1 MPSLPRLRI
10 PQLRPLLRQ
19 ALGQVRQVTEHGP
32 WLLVEL
38 RDKAGGDAKLLD
50 SLETA
55 LSKATG
61 CKLARYVPEFERLVI
76 LCDDDHFGRDDAL
89 AIIEKQE
96 RRHGW
101 AHRFYATKTRFPG
114 EHVAQYRTLLEMGL
128 DITGFG
134 GGLLVRRVSSRGHR
148 FFTDLLAL
156 TILAENTPEIRKPI
170 EQMLGGEDNADLAL
184 RFVNV
189 VSESFSQGGAGSLV
203 DLVQRVQEW
212 QASQSRQ
219 LCWDRLREH
228 CFEHLERTQ
237 SERLTPLE
245 RAQPVPDGLIEQY
258 QSASEKWSL
267 AAFSTG
273 MAFTHNLTQS
283 MSTLLSSVPRPALL
297 GRKSFCTTLARDLAQ
312 QDVLLLDPT
321 ALEMLD
327 RVDRVLLDADIARTS
342 QLTVSTRFHTG
353 RIRVPLDVLDALVEQ
368 PSVKQGKHTFTW
380 KKARKASDLPE
391 RIHKWW
397 QSSGQPIQSLRLV
410 RRNGRTCAAVLVH
423 EVVDKTVESI
433 MSRIRKLNLK
443 VTVLSAEEDDI
454 ETAVRSY
461 QRRGETLLAIG
472 QPALL
477 RGADIAVGILNGDRE
492 WPFGAHL
499 VTTQPL
505 DTLWRLLS
513 AVHLS
518 KAVAQ
523 QSVELAKIDAFSG
536 LILSLEKVDRRV
548 ISRIRLASNLANII
562 SLANGYRLSRRIKA
576 LPENVMRDLTPWH
589 ALDTDAV
596 LERLDHR
603 ALANGHADHEG
614 HQHLPPRLWKL
625 WLEEMSSPLMPVLFS
640 GAGLAALTGALGDAI
655 MIGSVI
661 SLNGLVGGLQRRRTE
676 KQLQELAMT
685 TEELYSVERE
695 QQSIQVEANQ
705 LQPGDIVNVAFGDVI
720 PADARLLVAKG
731 LEMDESSLTGESLP
745 VKKSAKPCYS
755 TNLAERA
762 SMLYEGT
769 SVVQGTG
776 QAVVVAVRSA
786 SEARRAHTMVSEASS
801 GVEKRLEHLS
811 EITVPM
817 AAFSGLA
824 LLVSGL
830 SRNQPIRD
838 VIGSGISMA
847 VAAVPEGLP
856 IMATLAQLGS
866 ASRLSREGA
875 LARNPRAIE
884 ALGRMSILCADKT
897 GTLTEGRLALKFVA
911 IDNDIVAANDMDARA
926 LDVLLVGMLASPE
939 EAMDGEAAHFTD
951 RALATA
957 ALDHRDEVQDDLK
970 RWKRVKDLPF
980 KSERGYHAA
989 LFERDGN
996 KRLCVKGA
1004 PEILLERCNRW
1015 QRPDGKVVNLDSDN
1029 RARLTELSH
1038 SLASRGYR
1046 VLAVA
1051 ERPARSYTLN
1061 REKVTRLVFRGFLAL
1076 ADPIRPAAQDAISK
1090 LMDAGIR
1097 VSIITGDHPVTAAAI
1112 AEELGIDGTENV
1124 VTGADIDAMDD
1135 NALKERA
1142 SNASVF
1148 ARVTPEQ
1155 KARIVTALQSAG
1167 EVVGMTG
1174 DGANDAA
1181 ALRLAEV
1188 GIALGE
1194 NCSVVAQ
1201 QAADLQVVDGRIETI
1216 VNAVLEGRSL
1226 WTSVRDAVSLLV
1238 GGNLGEIGFTLVA
1251 GLLEGRSPLNA
1262 RQLILIN
1269 VLTDTVPALAVAL
1282 GKPTDLQ
1289 AEQLMSEGPESSLGD
1304 ALTREI
1310 HWRSGLTGGITTAIW
1325 ALDRKLWGPEHAST
1339 VAMLTLIG
1347 TQLSQ
1352 TVLVGKGSRQ
1362 VNLAAVGAFAGLCAL
1377 VETPGVNRFF
1387 GCRRPGVTGWLT
1399 VAGSL
1404 GVSFAGAWFLP
1415 ELQQTSKVVQS
1426 EWAGKLRRWLT
1437 SSEAQEAPNKAF
1449 LPEPAQIVSHLPRG
1463 RDFAAL
1469 LPARWRG

>member
-1 MPSLPRLRI
+1 MPSLPRIRVPALA
-10 PQLRPLLRQ
+10 PLLRQ

-32 WLLVEL
+32 WLLIEL
-38 RDKAGGDAKLLD
+38 RDKAGEDSKLLE
-50 SLETA
+50 SLESA
-55 LSKATG
+55 LARAGG
-61 CKLARYVPEFERLVI
+61 CKLARYIPEFERLVV
-76 LCDDDHFGRDDAL
+76 LRDDEDSFDRQDAL

-101 AHRFYATKTRFPG
+101 AHRFYATKTQFPG
-114 EHVAQYRTLLEMGL
+114 EHAARYRTLLEMGL
-128 DITGFG
+128 DIAGFG
-134 GGLLVRRVSSRGHR
+134 GGLLVRRVSTRGHR
-148 FFTDLLAL
+148 FFTDVLAL
-156 TILAENTPEIRKPI
+156 SILAENTPEIRQPI
-170 EQMLGGEDNADLAL
+170 EHILGGEENTDLAL

-189 VSESFSQGGAGSLV
+189 ISESFSQGGMGSLV
-203 DLVQRVQEW
+203 DLVHRTQDW
-212 QASQSRQ
+212 QASQERQ
-219 LCWDRLREH
+219 QSWERLRDRCFDHIEH
-228 CFEHLERTQ
+228 DASPRFE
-237 SERLTPLE
+237 PLE
-245 RAQPVPDGLIEQY
+245 RACPVPAGLIEQH

-297 GRKSFCTTLARDLAQ
+297 GRKSFCATLVRDLARK
-312 QDVLLLDPT
+312 DTLLFNPEVLQL
-321 ALEMLD
+321 LD
-327 RVDRVLLDADIARTS
+327 RVDRIVLDADIARTT
-342 QLTVSTRFHTG
+342 QLTISTRFHTG
-353 RIRVPLDVLDALVEQ
+353 RIRVPLEVLDALLEQ
-368 PSVKQGKHTFTW
+368 PSVQHGKHTFTW
-380 KKARKASDLPE
+380 REVRKASGLTE
-391 RIHKWW
+391 RVRKWW
-397 QSSGQPIQSLRLV
+397 QASGQPIESLRLV

-433 MSRIRKLNLK
+433 MARIRKLDLK
-443 VTVLSAEEDDI
+443 VTVLSAEKDDI
-454 ETAVRSY
+454 DVAVRKY
-461 QRRGETLLAIG
+461 QRRGETLMAIG

-477 RGADIAVGILNGDRE
+477 RGADIAVGILGEERG

-499 VTTQPL
+499 VTDNPL
-505 DTLWRLLS
+505 DTLWRLLT
-513 AVHLS
+513 AVHL
-518 KAVAQ
+518 ARTVAKQ
-523 QSVELAKIDAFSG
+523 GVELAKIDAFSG

-562 SLANGYRLSRRIKA
+562 SVANGYRLGRRVKA
-576 LPENVMRDLTPWH
+576 MPENVLRDLTPWH

-596 LERLDHR
+596 LERLEQR
-603 ALANGHADHEG
+603 VAANGHEPDAQDDRAAM
-614 HQHLPPRLWKL
+614 RLWKL

-661 SLNGLVGGLQRRRTE
+661 SLNGLVGSLQRRRTE
-676 KQLQELAMT
+676 KQLEQLAMT
-685 TEELYSVERE
+685 TEELYSVERGQE
-695 QQSIQVEANQ
+695 TVQVEANQ
-705 LQPGDIVNVAFGDVI
+705 LQPGDIITVEFGDVI
-720 PADARLLVAKG
+720 PADARLLAAKG

-745 VKKSAKPCYS
+745 VKKNAKPCYS
-755 TNLAERA
+755 TNLAERT

-769 SVVQGTG
+769 SVVLGTG
-776 QAVVVAVRSA
+776 QAVVVAVGPS

-866 ASRLSREGA
+866 AGRLSRQGA

-884 ALGRMSILCADKT
+884 ALGRMSVLCADKT

-911 IDNDIVAANDMDARA
+911 IDNDIVAADDMNERA
-926 LDVLLVGMLASPE
+926 LDVLMVGMLASPE
-939 EAMDGEAAHFTD
+939 DALNGDAAHFTD

-957 ALDHRDEVQDDLK
+957 ALDHRDEVQKDLE
-970 RWKRVKDLPF
+970 RWKRIKDLPF

-989 LFERDGN
+989 LFEHDGV

-1015 QRPDGKVVNLDSDN
+1015 HRPDGRIVNLDKEN

-1051 ERPARSYTLN
+1051 ERPARSDTLN
-1061 REKVTRLVFRGFLAL
+1061 RDKVSRLVFRGFLAL
-1076 ADPIRPAAQDAISK
+1076 ADPVRPAAQDAVAK
-1090 LMDAGIR
+1090 LMAAGIR

-1112 AEELGIDGTENV
+1112 AEELGINGTEKV
-1124 VTGADIDAMDD
+1124 VTGADIDAMNDD
-1135 NALKERA
+1135 ALKESARK
-1142 SNASVF
+1142 ASVF

-1155 KARIVTALQSAG
+1155 KARIVTALQHAG

-1216 VNAVLEGRSL
+1216 VSAVLEGRAL

-1282 GKPTDLQ
+1282 GEPTDLQ
-1289 AEQLMSEGPESSLGD
+1289 AKQLMSEGPEASLGD

-1310 HWRSGLTGGITTAIW
+1310 HWRSGLTGGITTAVW

-1362 VNLAAVGAFAGLCAL
+1362 VNLAAAGAFAGLCAL
-1377 VETPGVNRFF
+1377 VETPGLNRFF
-1387 GCRRPGVTGWLT
+1387 GCRRPGITGWMT

-1415 ELQQTSKVVQS
+1415 RLQETSKEVQS
-1426 EWAGKLRRWLT
+1426 EWSGKLRRWLT
-1437 SSEAQEAPNKAF
+1437 RSEREEQPRQAA
-1449 LPEPAQIVSHLPRG
+1449 LPEKIEAAQSSSSRS
-1463 RDFAAL
+1463 
-1469 LPARWRG
+1469 